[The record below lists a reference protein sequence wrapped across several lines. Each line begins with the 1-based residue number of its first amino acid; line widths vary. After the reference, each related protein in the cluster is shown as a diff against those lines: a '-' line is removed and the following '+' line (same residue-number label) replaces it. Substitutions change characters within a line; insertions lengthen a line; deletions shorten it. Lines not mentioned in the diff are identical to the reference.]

1 MVLQETNV
9 NQFEAKSSLY
19 WTFHSVMTEIG
30 DLFLIMHQTINISES
45 VSPDNVGVALFLLF
59 KLMKKRKNVALKR
72 GAQNSIVS
80 TLVLPINSSL
90 TFPRNNIW
98 RS

>member
-1 MVLQETNV
+1 MGIMVLRETNV

-19 WTFHSVMTEIG
+19 WTFHSIMTEIR
-30 DLFLIMHQTINISES
+30 DLFLIMRQTINISES

-59 KLMKKRKNVALKR
+59 KLMHSRKNVALRK

-80 TLVLPINSSL
+80 TLGL
-90 TFPRNNIW
+90 TP
-98 RS
+98 